1 MNEDLRH
8 ALDQAAGAEPDLDLT
23 DEAWRQGRGVRRR
36 RHVAQ
41 GVGGLAAV
49 AVVTGVFALGGGF
62 TPPEAGVGPA
72 LPTVEDDAAASAP
85 VQTYA
90 LPTPTPTTSIPSQ
103 TSEDAEPTATT
114 EVTSAEETS
123 AQGTTAAEPSAGASP
138 VPTTQPVPTTA
149 DPAPAQPTGV
159 PTATSTTTAPAPSP
173 PPSSAPPPSD
183 PPEITC
189 SATGLSGTVVAG
201 DAPAT
206 VVQRAQA
213 LLDAAVACDRDVL
226 VQAATADET
235 MLSFGLATPQ
245 EVFVL
250 PEPGGWSRYALLVQT
265 LTARAPVVQEGGGG
279 TWYEWYLTDE
289 PTGWRVGIST
299 DGSWDWFLAGD

>member
-8 ALDQAAGAEPDLDLT
+8 ALDQAAGAEPDRDLT

-85 VQTYA
+85 VQTDA
-90 LPTPTPTTSIPSQ
+90 LPTG
-103 TSEDAEPTATT
+103 E
-114 EVTSAEETS
+114 
-123 AQGTTAAEPSAGASP
+123 
-138 VPTTQPVPTTA
+138 
-149 DPAPAQPTGV
+149 

-183 PPEITC
+183 PPEVTC

-201 DAPAT
+201 DAPAA

-235 MLSFGLATPQ
+235 MLSFGLVTPQ